1 MTDTHRI
8 RIYFDTNVFIAL
20 LDSYSDVQRALLRLF
35 QYGSGAPHQIIT
47 SELTIAEALVL
58 PITDAIERNNY
69 DDRDR
74 FKAVLTSKGHFQVM
88 VPVTA
93 DILEQAALLRAN
105 SKLGKLP
112 SLKLP
117 DAIHLATAVRERCDV
132 LVTNDSALRKAAE
145 MIAAS
150 KGGQL
155 GKASISGLKPALPLD
170 AAELQALDEVLR
182 RI

>member
-1 MTDTHRI
+1 
-8 RIYFDTNVFIAL
+8 
-20 LDSYSDVQRALLRLF
+20 
-35 QYGSGAPHQIIT
+35 
-47 SELTIAEALVL
+47 
-58 PITDAIERNNY
+58 
-69 DDRDR
+69 
-74 FKAVLTSKGHFQVM
+74 M

-93 DILEQAALLRAN
+93 YILEQAALLRAN